1 MPGDLYTPRLHLRPL
16 AQGDERLY
24 CGLYTD
30 AEAMRHVS
38 APLTPEAAERAFRA
52 VLRQLAAEPPQSRY
66 WILAPR
72 EGGADLGLMAWVPD
86 RDDAGSAEVG
96 LLLVGPAQCR
106 GYAAEAIA
114 VLADEV
120 FAATPLQ
127 RLWTRHAER
136 QRRGHR
142 PDAQAGL
149 PAHAKIRTGRRPCAG
164 NWNGR
169 HGRHGTPLDFAS
181 PAASC

>member
-1 MPGDLYTPRLHLRPL
+1 MPGGLYTFRLHLRPL

-24 CGLYTD
+24 CSLYTG
-30 AEAMRHVS
+30 AEVMRHVS
-38 APLTPEAAERAFRA
+38 TPLTPEAAERAFRA

-86 RDDAGSAEVG
+86 RDDTGSAEVG
-96 LLLVGPAQCR
+96 LLLVVPAQCR

-120 FAATPLQ
+120 FAVPPLQ
-127 RLWTRHAER
+127 RLWTRHASDNAAATGLMRKLGFQRMEDTTGPAPVRWQLQR
-136 QRRGHR
+136 QVWATRRLPGF
-142 PDAQAGL
+142 ASL
-149 PAHAKIRTGRRPCAG
+149 PA
-164 NWNGR
+164 
-169 HGRHGTPLDFAS
+169 
-181 PAASC
+181 SC